1 MKKII
6 SKKILL
12 ILGLTLLIALPQ
24 AASAQVQSGEGGE
37 GWNRITS
44 SIIDPNNTDDAATVC
59 TNIFSG
65 DETNIFKEVFC
76 SLMRIIAASVRG
88 FATQTACTI
97 QNVSYPSNYLQGIN
111 FEFVNGRCDPPQL
124 DVLPP
129 SRLTQTIIGTNS
141 AVHNTFLIT
150 RNVLSAL
157 ALIALFVVAFAN
169 ILHINIETYA
179 IKKALPAIIIAVV
192 GAWLS
197 IYVIYV
203 LSFIVDLTY
212 QVRVFSPA
220 QAVNPIQNIFGGAFT
235 GFTAENSVA
244 LIYGIG
250 GRITSGQNFIG
261 GFLGTLFLGI
271 PAMVVFVF
279 EYVLALRPFVIGIM
293 TALAP
298 LAFACLIF
306 PQTQIIFRKWWT
318 YFLIALLYAPIVNF
332 FFYFLNRLPSS
343 SAGVIEV
350 TVLWLFKTAVI
361 AFLIRLPFAV
371 ESDTRKLVERL
382 SRTPLGASL
391 GLARFTGRAG
401 GQKQPTRP
409 LGLSDRILSTQA
421 AQKIIATTA
430 PKSRFA
436 RGVEAIKT
444 PASLG
449 RGQLPNFAKIFDAA
463 NLTNLKR
470 PENLLVR
477 SLADLPSD
485 AFKKTLV
492 QSNLKI
498 WQSPALLR
506 TLQSAGGQVLN
517 EEGAALRADS
527 ARKVARLAQ
536 VVEHGKIANPLS
548 IKLLASKG
556 ALDFLPQPLI
566 KKSLEGGVV
575 KKVDLLP
582 TFKGNT
588 EKIYQRIIASSG
600 AAVKYLNTKEAQKL
614 MVRDHGDYTS
624 GFKDL
629 SNLFADV
636 LRNPQITPPPPAAT
650 IRNIT
655 GEIRRLDPM
664 VFERSGEYFLKRLG
678 EKTRDAH
685 QTIASTLTQAGTSP
699 ATAVALAKNPRLDL
713 GDAKKYLPE
722 PGSPTEASAQAGR
735 RPENLALL
743 REGFLNRD
751 LANNL
756 TLEISRLVSE
766 SKTVVGKGVTEKIA
780 GALKETPEV
789 GLPQI
794 KNDVQI
800 ALQKLSKPLSPQDWE
815 ETSKAIDKY
824 YPGAPLKG
832 SGAPTEEEVERT
844 RERGAGIIETI
855 DDLNTADVTQEVL
868 ADNPAKAK
876 EVVGKQINQNIQKII
891 TGEIA
896 SDAKFNEELGELAVP
911 TEEKPKD

>member
-24 AASAQVQSGEGGE
+24 AAWAQIGNGTWSD
-37 GWNRITS
+37 RIS
-44 SIIDPNNTDDAATVC
+44 SIWNSPSIAPDAAVTIC
-59 TNIFSG
+59 GDIFSG
-65 DETNIFKEVFC
+65 DQNNIFQDVFC
-76 SLMRIIAASVRG
+76 SLTRIIAASVSG
-88 FATQTACTI
+88 FATETACNI
-97 QNVSYPSNYLQGIN
+97 QNVSYRSNYQQQEVDISFQNNGICN
-111 FEFVNGRCDPPQL
+111 VPLAAVNT
-124 DVLPP
+124 P
-129 SRLTQTIIGTNS
+129 SELTRTIIS
-141 AVHNTFLIT
+141 ASPDHSYVQRTFEVT
-150 RNVLSAL
+150 RNLLSVL

-179 IKKALPAIIIAVV
+179 TKKALPAIIIAVV

-197 IYVIYV
+197 IYVIYI

-212 QVRVFSPA
+212 QLRVLEPA
-220 QAVNPIQNIFGGAFT
+220 QALNPIQNIFGGAFA
-235 GFTAENSVA
+235 GFTPDANNSVS
-244 LIYGIG
+244 LVYRIG
-250 GRITSGQNFIG
+250 QKVTGGVNFAG
-261 GFLGTLFLGI
+261 GFLGILFLGI
-271 PAMVVFVF
+271 PAMIVFVF
-279 EYVLALRPFVIGIM
+279 EYVLALRPFIVGIL
-293 TALAP
+293 TAMAP

-306 PQTQIIFRKWWT
+306 PQTQIVFRKWWT
-318 YFLIALLYAPIVNF
+318 YLLIALLYAPIVNL
-332 FFYFLNRLPSS
+332 FFYFLNLLPSS
-343 SAGVIEV
+343 SVGNNLGIIEV

-361 AFLIRLPFAV
+361 VFLIRLPFTI
-371 ESDTRKLVERL
+371 ESDTRKIVERL
-382 SRTPLGASL
+382 SRTQFGATL
-391 GLARFTGRAG
+391 GLSRLTGRAG

-430 PKSRFA
+430 PRSRFA

-477 SLADLPSD
+477 SLADLPAE

-548 IKLLASKG
+548 IKLLALKG
-556 ALDFLPQPLI
+556 TLDFLPQPLI
-566 KKSLEGGVV
+566 KKSLDEGVI

-588 EKIYQRIIASSG
+588 EKVYQRIIAPSG
-600 AAVKYLNTKEAQKL
+600 TAVKYSNTKEAQRL

-636 LRNPQITPPPPAAT
+636 LRNPQITPPPPPAT
-650 IRNIT
+650 IRSII
-655 GEIRRLDPM
+655 GEIRRSDPM

-722 PGSPTEASAQAGR
+722 AGR

-766 SKTVVGKGVTEKIA
+766 RKTVVGKGVTEKIA

-911 TEEKPKD
+911 TEEKPKG